1 MLAFNVIMH
10 LRVNSLI
17 SIFQWLNPSLNRA
30 SKVRMHHKYFL
41 ALSHV
46 RLRSPFEWMMCLVP
60 VSIKQKTLYF
70 MYQRASHASACFL
83 SAVWTVFSIRLKGNA
98 MPIRHR
104 AIPNGGEARGAR
116 KLIYFACCLVF
127 FHGFCFGEINYNQ
140 IAGLD
145 GFMWNLKSE
154 LGRSV
159 LFLSA
164 LLNDILMYFLLGK
177 RSMKALVPF

>member
-46 RLRSPFEWMMCLVP
+46 RVRSAFEWMMCLVP

-104 AIPNGGEARGAR
+104 AIPNGGEARCS
-116 KLIYFACCLVF
+116 KINLFCMLFSF
-127 FHGFCFGEINYNQ
+127 FPRVLLGEINYNQ

-154 LGRSV
+154 LGRCFS
-159 LFLSA
+159 FPR
-164 LLNDILMYFLLGK
+164 F
-177 RSMKALVPF
+177 SMTF